1 MANST
6 TQFGGFLT
14 NVGLAQQANSA
25 ALGVPW
31 NIGFMLIGDAGGEPS
46 QAPDPTPKPTQVA
59 LVRQVHRMQLNALY
73 QSPAD
78 PAVLVAEA
86 VLPPEVGGF
95 WIRELGLEDSAGN
108 VIAVASPAPSY
119 KPLLT
124 QGSGRTQTIRMHVVF
139 GNVANI
145 TLKIDPSIVLATR
158 DYVDKAREA
167 AELYARNQLKA
178 HADAVDPH
186 GQYLLRSAVA
196 ADAGRLSWLG
206 TAGGSASALTFSLVS
221 NEAKLSALAAG
232 QHFQFVAAQANPG
245 AVTAKVGTLAA
256 KAIKKASDSGLVD
269 LDPGDIKPGALYD
282 LNYDGAVFQLG
293 GGVGGGKA
301 FERFS
306 FTASAGQSQFAFL
319 HAGASVIALRNGREV
334 RDFSSSADFTK
345 VTFGTPCEIDDAV
358 EFLVFNSFKVAGTY
372 TKAEVDA
379 LMKTAS
385 ALPVG
390 SMLPFP
396 AGAVPPGFLEAD
408 GSVRSIAA
416 YPDLAAYVGTTFNV
430 GNEGAGN
437 FRLPDTR
444 GEFLRGWD
452 HGRGIDAGR
461 GVGSYQGDAQQNIA
475 GWVGAVRV
483 DSASIAP
490 SGPFAAISDAGN
502 FTNGGGLFK
511 NVNLD
516 ASRTIRTASEVRP
529 RNLSVIWCIKA
540 WNAPVNQGNI
550 DVAALLA
557 LSVQATEAVQGTLKI
572 ASDDQTN
579 DGSDNKTAISPRKL
593 RLGFNAAWGAN
604 GFVVCPTWLGGLTF
618 QWGVIA
624 EASRVSEYDYGTVA
638 LPIAFPRAPL
648 FATCQVTGQAVGA
661 ADSFGVLKAITV
673 TAISLMAG
681 SNLQTTH
688 THGMRWFA
696 VGY

>member
-14 NVGLAQQANSA
+14 NIGVAQQANSA

-73 QSPAD
+73 PSPAD

-108 VIAVASPAPSY
+108 MIAVAAPAPSY

-158 DYVDKAREA
+158 DYVDKAREVT
-167 AELYARNQLKA
+167 ELYVRNQLKA
-178 HADAVDPH
+178 HTDAADPH
-186 GQYLLRSAVA
+186 PQYLLRSSVA

-206 TAGGSASALTFSLVS
+206 TAGGTAGALTFSMVS
-221 NEAKLSALAAG
+221 GEPKLSALAAG
-232 QHFQFVAAQANPG
+232 QRFQFVAALANPG
-245 AVTAKVGTLAA
+245 AVTAKIGTLAA
-256 KAIKKASDSGLVD
+256 KAIKKATDSGLVD

-306 FTASAGQSQFAFL
+306 FTASAGQSQFAFP

-334 RDFSSSADFTK
+334 RDFSSNADFTK
-345 VTFGTPCEIDDAV
+345 VTFGIPCEIDEAV
-358 EFLVFNSFKVAGTY
+358 EFLVFGSFKVSGAY

-379 LMKTAS
+379 LLKTAS

-396 AGAVPPGFLEAD
+396 AGVVPPGFLETD
-408 GSVRSIAA
+408 GSIRSIAA

-452 HGRGIDAGR
+452 HGRGIDTGR
-461 GVGSYQGDAQQNIA
+461 GVGSYQTAAGPVLGIDSRISSAAGTIPPYSVTVPADGSKTAWLNTGDANSS
-475 GWVGAVRV
+475 GDV
-483 DSASIAP
+483 DLKFSLDS
-490 SGPFAAISDAGN
+490 SG
-502 FTNGGGLFK
+502 
-511 NVNLD
+511 
-516 ASRTIRTASEVRP
+516 VRP
-529 RNLSVIWCIKA
+529 RNLAVMWCIKA

-550 DVAALLA
+550 DVAALVA
-557 LSVQATEAVQGTLKI
+557 LSAQATEAIQGTLKI
-572 ASDDQTN
+572 ASDDQVVE
-579 DGSDNKTAISPRKL
+579 GSDNKTAVSPRKL
-593 RLGFNAAWGAN
+593 RLGFNVSWGAN
-604 GFVVCPTWLGGLTF
+604 GFLVCPTWLGGLTF

-624 EASRVSEYDYGTVA
+624 EAARFSEFDYGTVA

-648 FATCQVTGQAVGA
+648 FATCQVTGQAA
-661 ADSFGVLKAITV
+661 SPADSFGVLKAITA